1 MSKDKVIFGEAQSIV
16 EQTRTKPTG
25 MIAKRIQRK
34 NVKKTSI
41 NNNVSKK
48 NMSNNIK
55 KPNSF
60 SK

>member
-1 MSKDKVIFGEAQSIV
+1 MEKSKALFGEAQSIV

-25 MIAKRIQRK
+25 MIRQSIEPKK
-34 NVKKTSI
+34 VKKAGVNHTA
-41 NNNVSKK
+41 KK
-48 NMSNNIK
+48 NISNNIK